1 MNHIFPSC
9 QEEIQA
15 LWEDY
20 EPFMATEALFK
31 QSSMQFAKSQFSSRT
46 TSKKSSIIQPLNKVP
61 LLI

>member
-46 TSKKSSIIQPLNKVP
+46 T
-61 LLI
+61 